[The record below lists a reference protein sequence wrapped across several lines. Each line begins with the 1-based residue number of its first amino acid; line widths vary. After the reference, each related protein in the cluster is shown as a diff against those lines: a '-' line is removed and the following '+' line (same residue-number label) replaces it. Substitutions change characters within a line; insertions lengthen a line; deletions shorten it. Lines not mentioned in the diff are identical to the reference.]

1 MAMKYTACRFG
12 GKVASAALMVAAI
25 GTPAALQAQ
34 EAGAEA
40 ARISALEEQLNQQKA
55 AMQQQQRM
63 IEAMD
68 AELQRLKTGQSG
80 AATSTAVASDQ
91 APAPAVASAPVT
103 KTSSSNKLSVDV
115 YGFAMADAIYDFKRV
130 DPDWED
136 TLRVTTIPTQSG
148 LYGNDG
154 NFTFSVRQS
163 RLGIKGNY
171 GDDVTFKLEGE
182 LFGVGSDQGQTTLR
196 VRHAWATYKEFGMG
210 QTWSNFMDIDI
221 FPNTIS
227 YWGPTGMVFY
237 RNQQARYTFPMGD
250 DEFSVSLE
258 DPSTAL
264 TVGKFASTP
273 NCDLPNPPPD
283 CESTESN
290 AADVFQS
297 YNDVPDLAARYRNN
311 GDFGHYQVAGIVRK
325 LGYERLD
332 NGAKDYEI
340 GWGINTSTALNTW
353 GRDQLK
359 LQVAYGEGIGNYM
372 NDGGIDI
379 APDSADLSKANAETV
394 PLWGLSVYYDHYWSD
409 KWSTSLGWSMTDLD
423 TTDGQGP
430 DEFKKGQIAQI
441 NLLHYP
447 RDHVMLGTEFLW
459 GQREDVDGS
468 TGSDYQIQFSLK
480 VDFDTGDLLRQ

>member
-1 MAMKYTACRFG
+1 MTVKHTAGSFG
-12 GKVASAALMVAAI
+12 GKVASAALMVAAM

-34 EAGAEA
+34 QASTEA
-40 ARISALEEQLNQQKA
+40 ARISTLEAQLNQQKA
-55 AMQQQQRM
+55 LMQEQQRM
-63 IEAMD
+63 MEKMN
-68 AELQRLKTGQSG
+68 AELQRLK
-80 AATSTAVASDQ
+80 AAESPAQVAT
-91 APAPAVASAPVT
+91 PAPAAEDFGSDTDGNAG
-103 KTSSSNKLSVDV
+103 KTAQKLSVNV

-163 RLGIKGNY
+163 RLGVAGNY

-237 RNQQARYTFPMGD
+237 RNQQARYTFPMGE
-250 DEFSVSLE
+250 DEFSVTLE

-283 CESTESN
+283 CEQTESN

-379 APDSADLSKANAETV
+379 APDSAELSKANAETV
-394 PLWGLSVYYDHYWSD
+394 PLWGISAYYDHYWSD
-409 KWSTSLGWSMTDLD
+409 KWSTSVGWSMTDLD

-480 VDFDTGDLLRQ
+480 VDFDTGDLLKR

>member
-1 MAMKYTACRFG
+1 VYATNEDGRVYCFDAVTGAPRTAWG
-12 GKVASAALMVAAI
+12 DGDTGK
-25 GTPAALQAQ
+25 T
-34 EAGAEA
+34 AE
-40 ARISALEEQLNQQKA
+40 
-55 AMQQQQRM
+55 
-63 IEAMD
+63 
-68 AELQRLKTGQSG
+68 
-80 AATSTAVASDQ
+80 
-91 APAPAVASAPVT
+91 
-103 KTSSSNKLSVDV
+103 KLSVNV

-163 RLGIKGNY
+163 RLGVKGNY
-171 GDDVTFKLEGE
+171 GDDITFWLEGE
-182 LFGVGSDQGQTTLR
+182 LYGVGSDQGQTTLR
-196 VRHAWATYKEFGMG
+196 VRQAWATYKNFGMG

-237 RNQQARYTFPMGD
+237 RNQQARYSFPMGE
-250 DEFSVSLE
+250 DEFSVTLE

-332 NGAKDYEI
+332 NGRKDYKV

-372 NDGGIDI
+372 NDGGVDI
-379 APDSADLSKANAETV
+379 APDSADLSKANAEAV
-394 PLWGLSVYYDHYWSD
+394 PLWGISAYYDHYWSD
-409 KWSTSLGWSMTDLD
+409 RWSSSVGWSMTDLD
-423 TTDGQGP
+423 TANGQGP
-430 DEFKKGQIAQI
+430 DEFKKGQIANI
-441 NLLHYP
+441 NLLYYP
-447 RDHVMLGTEFLW
+447 ADHVMMGTEFIW
-459 GQREDVDGS
+459 GQREDIDGS
-468 TGSDYQIQFSLK
+468 TGTDYQIQFSLK
-480 VDFDTGDLLRQ
+480 VDFDTGDLLKR